1 MMKFVRSI
9 PLAISGLSL
18 AFAALGNLLLP
29 YGIVFRY
36 LCGFLSAILFILFAL
51 KVFLDSPHARE
62 EFKTPVPLSVL
73 PTSTMAMM
81 LLSTYLHPYL
91 GILAIFLWYIGIIL
105 HMGIMILFVKRFV
118 MNFQINN
125 VYPSWLITFV
135 GFVTISVTAPM
146 MGARLLGQAV
156 FYLGFVLYFVALAL
170 IIFRMTKPFFVLE
183 PLRLTTAILA
193 APMGLLMVGYF
204 SSFEERNAIF
214 IILMLTMAVLSY
226 IYVTI
231 KMVTT
236 FLKVKFYPTYSA
248 FTFPYVIS
256 ALAFRLGNLYLSE
269 QGHYFLAPLATV
281 SEWIAI
287 GIVLYVSL
295 HYIRFFR
302 FVLSF

>member
-81 LLSTYLHPYL
+81 LLSSYLRPYL
-91 GILAIFLWYIGIIL
+91 GILAISLWYIGMII
-105 HMGIMILFVKRFV
+105 HMGIMILFFKRFI

-125 VYPSWLITFV
+125 VYPTWLITFV
-135 GFVTISVTAPM
+135 GLVTISVTAPI
-146 MGARLLGQAV
+146 MGARLLGQVV
-156 FYLGFVLYFVALAL
+156 FYVGFVLYFIALAL
-170 IIFRMTKPFFVLE
+170 VIYRTTKPIFVLE
-183 PLRLTTAILA
+183 PLRLTTAILT
-193 APMGLLMVGYF
+193 APMSLLIVGYF
-204 SSFEERNAIF
+204 STFEERNAVLIYF
-214 IILMLTMAVLSY
+214 MLTIAVLSY

-231 KMVTT
+231 KMLTT

-256 ALAFRLGNLYLSE
+256 ALAFHSGNIFLSE
-269 QGHYFLAPLATV
+269 QGYLFLAPLAAV

-287 GIVLYVSL
+287 GIVLYVL
-295 HYIRFFR
+295 IHYIRFFR
-302 FVLSF
+302 FVLFF